1 MDKHLIYKFSNIID
15 TILYYYDSVST
26 MIEYTEVREDI
37 ARFKGSYNIDKEHK
51 RVITIELEITNEGKI
66 EISKHEEIFAGD
78 KLKDESWAVL
88 NLKNKD
94 SILDFMHENFFIPLR
109 LINMND
115 DNSTEEDLTGVN
127 YVSYLHK

>member
-37 ARFKGSYNIDKEHK
+37 VRFKGSYNIDKKHK
-51 RVITIELEITNEGKI
+51 RVITIELEITNESKI
-66 EISKHEEIFAGD
+66 EISKHEEILVGD

-88 NLKNKD
+88 NLRNKD
-94 SILDFMHENFFIPLR
+94 SILDFMHENFFIPLK
-109 LINMND
+109 LIITD

-127 YVSYLHK
+127 YVSYLNR